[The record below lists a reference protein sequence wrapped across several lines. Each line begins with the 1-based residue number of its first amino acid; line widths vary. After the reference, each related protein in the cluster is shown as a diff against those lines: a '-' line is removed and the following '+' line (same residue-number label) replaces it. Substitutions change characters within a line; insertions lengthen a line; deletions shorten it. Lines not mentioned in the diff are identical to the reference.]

1 MSYSKDTFCILP
13 FVHFYTQADGEVKPC
28 CIASGFDEKQSLRNN
43 SISEIFNSTEYKKL
57 RKDMMRGKKN
67 KVCNVCYAKEDRGE
81 YSPRQ
86 MFNSNTLWSVP
97 DVKKDYSVPV
107 EFQHID
113 IRFSNLC
120 NFKCRMCN
128 HGFSSNWFGDAK
140 KIEVDGEFPYLSD
153 KSTKV
158 LKASESIVDDII
170 PHLGKVKSFYFA
182 GGEPLITPEHYK
194 LLMWLYENVEDEITH
209 LGTHKALSIHYNT
222 NLSVI
227 KYDEDELI
235 KYWNSFRK
243 VQLAISVDGIGEIG
257 EYQRTGFKHNVFVKN
272 LHEIQKH
279 ADPIS
284 STTHPDGFCYS
295 FQYTTTILNI
305 EHIFDFIEFMLEY
318 EFIETSETIDF
329 YYAWSPQWMSVN
341 NLSDIDK
348 DRITTLFNNRM
359 GEINSEKTKNE
370 LTAIINYM
378 NGDRTYSIN
387 SVKNMIEQLDKV
399 NNTDYKKILNLTF

>member
-57 RKDMMRGKKN
+57 RKDMMCGKKN
-67 KVCNVCYAKEDRGE
+67 KVCNVCYLKEDRGE

-153 KSTKV
+153 KNTKV

-284 STTHPDGFCYS
+284 STAHPDGFCYS

-329 YYAWSPQWMSVN
+329 YYAWSPQWMGVN

-348 DRITTLFNNRM
+348 NRITTLFNNRM

>member
-1 MSYSKDTFCILP
+1 MDYSKDTFCILP

-28 CIASGFDEKQSLRNN
+28 CIAGGFDEKQSLRTN

-57 RKDMMRGKKN
+57 RKDMIEGRRN
-67 KVCNVCYAKEDRGE
+67 KVCDVCYLKEDRGE
-81 YSPRQ
+81 SSPRE
-86 MFNSNTLWSVP
+86 MFNSNTLWSLP
-97 DVKKDYSVPV
+97 EIQNDFSVPV
-107 EFQHID
+107 EFQHVD

-140 KIEVDGEFPYLSD
+140 KIEINGEFPYLTD
-153 KSTKV
+153 KHTRV
-158 LKASESIVDDII
+158 LKASDNIVEDII

-194 LLMWLYENVEDEITH
+194 LLLWLYDNVENETTH
-209 LGTHKALSIHYNT
+209 LGTHKGLSIHYNT

-235 KYWNSFRK
+235 KYWKSFRK
-243 VQLAISVDGIGEIG
+243 VQLAISVDGIEEVG
-257 EYQRTGFKHNVFVKN
+257 EYQRTGFNTNTFIKN

-279 ADPIS
+279 ANPIS
-284 STTHPDGFCYS
+284 STSPPDGFCYS

-305 EHIFDFIEFMLEY
+305 EHIFDFIEFMLEND
-318 EFIETSETIDF
+318 FIESSETIDF

-341 NLSDIDK
+341 NLSDFDK
-348 DRITTLFNNRM
+348 KRITKLFEERM
-359 GEINSEKTKNE
+359 NTITSEKTKNE
-370 LTAIINYM
+370 LISIINYM
-378 NGDRTYSIN
+378 NSDRTYPTN
-387 SVKNMIEQLDKV
+387 SVKNMIDVLDKV
-399 NNTDYKKILNLTF
+399 NGTDYKKILNLTF